1 MCFGAIVEAGRVAEV
16 TFFVLGGSM
25 GSIST
30 CQNKGLGVG
39 QVEMQFEIAES
50 P

>member
-16 TFFVLGGSM
+16 TFFVLGGSV
-25 GSIST
+25 GPIST
-30 CQNKGLGVG
+30 CQNKG